1 MVTQQDGMIKMNKL
15 YEKAIANPKAAVLSS
30 LLLFLFVLGVC
41 AAGYLGWQRYNDTEA
56 KLQQAIVLTQQQ
68 VRDVNTLQNLLKEN
82 KQNAQI
88 LSEFIMKAQAGQVQ
102 PIANFTVQAASPV
115 QAAQQVASRIN
126 TNDPALPPA
135 ALEKTDRTIVT
146 TLHTKPEQKTAIDMQ
161 NAKDGTKVSDT
172 YLTQVYKVNNYR
184 NWEWSAGYGRHNGDD
199 YIPIG
204 LQRNYSKDKAVQAEL
219 HLEPGKPKNVTGW
232 EVKRVIKTD
241 KLFGMF

>member
-1 MVTQQDGMIKMNKL
+1 MNKL
-15 YEKAIANPKAAVLSS
+15 YEKATANPKAAVLLS

-82 KQNAQI
+82 KQNAQ
-88 LSEFIMKAQAGQVQ
+88 LLAGFIMKAQADQVQ
-102 PIANFTVQAASPV
+102 PITNFTVQAASPV

-126 TNDPALPPA
+126 ANDPALPPT
-135 ALEKTDRTIVT
+135 ALEKTDQTIVT
-146 TLHTKPEQKTAIDMQ
+146 TLQTTPEQKAVIDKQ

-199 YIPIG
+199 YIPIE
-204 LQRNYSKDKAVQAEL
+204 LQRNYSKDKAVEAEI
-219 HLEPGKPKNVTGW
+219 HLEPSKPKNITGW
-232 EVKRVIKTD
+232 EVKHAVKTD
-241 KLFGMF
+241 KLFGLF